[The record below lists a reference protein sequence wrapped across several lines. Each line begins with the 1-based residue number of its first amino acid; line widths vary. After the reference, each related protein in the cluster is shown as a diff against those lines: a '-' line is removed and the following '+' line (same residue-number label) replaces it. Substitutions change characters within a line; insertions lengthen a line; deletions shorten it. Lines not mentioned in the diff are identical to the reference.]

1 MSRARVRPDAA
12 DSDRG
17 PAFSAVC
24 AAISENGGWL
34 AFDRFLDVALHDPHC
49 GYYGAGH
56 VRLGVDGDFATAPLL
71 SPLFAG
77 CVAAQIRDVL
87 RETGGGVLELG
98 AGDGRLA
105 RDISRILSP
114 EGILPQYE
122 ILETSP
128 ALRARQQAELR
139 GEPGNF
145 CWRDTLP
152 ENFCGAV
159 FANET
164 LDAIPF
170 RLFARRGGEWLERGV
185 ALGEDGLIFCD
196 RQTPP
201 DPATARLDETGLPE
215 GSVAEVNLRAEALVR
230 SLAEKISAGVLLIAD
245 YGGGRGALYHPERT
259 GGTLTCHR
267 AGRVDSSPLESPG
280 AKDITAHTDFTA
292 MAEAGVAGG
301 CELLGF
307 AAQARFLVNCGIL
320 EALSSRCDGGAEYA
334 RLAAGA
340 HKILAPHEM
349 GEIVKFIAWGA
360 GVSAPLRGFSFGDIR
375 HKL

>member
-12 DSDRG
+12 DSDQG

-34 AFDRFLDVALHDPHC
+34 AFDRFLDIALHDPHC

-128 ALRARQQAELR
+128 ALRARQQTELR

-152 ENFCGAV
+152 EKFCGAV

-170 RLFARRGGEWLERGV
+170 RLFVRREGKWLERGV
-185 ALGEDGLIFCD
+185 ALGEGGLIFCD

-201 DPATARLDETGLPE
+201 DLATARLDETGAAGGE
-215 GSVAEVNLRAEALVR
+215 RCR
-230 SLAEKISAGVLLIAD
+230 SQLA
-245 YGGGRGALYHPERT
+245 GRGA
-259 GGTLTCHR
+259 
-267 AGRVDSSPLESPG
+267 
-280 AKDITAHTDFTA
+280 
-292 MAEAGVAGG
+292 
-301 CELLGF
+301 
-307 AAQARFLVNCGIL
+307 
-320 EALSSRCDGGAEYA
+320 GAELGGKKSRRA
-334 RLAAGA
+334 
-340 HKILAPHEM
+340 
-349 GEIVKFIAWGA
+349 FC
-360 GVSAPLRGFSFGDIR
+360 
-375 HKL
+375 